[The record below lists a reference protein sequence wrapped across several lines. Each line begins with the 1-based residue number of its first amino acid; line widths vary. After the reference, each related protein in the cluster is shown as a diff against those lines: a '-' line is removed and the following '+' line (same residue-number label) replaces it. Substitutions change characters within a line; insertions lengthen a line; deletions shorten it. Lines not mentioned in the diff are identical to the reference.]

1 MAVGLAGGYF
11 MSKRGSGE
19 WDLIPATQLR
29 AYSDVYYPAYLINR
43 STGEVVLIGLL
54 EGQRFYRIYSN
65 PNKGKFGDPAKE
77 LLNTLSMKEGEF
89 PELDAI
95 EAEQNGKSDD
105 PDNDLQALGLT
116 EIDQSAATN
125 AEAQP
130 LK

>member
-1 MAVGLAGGYF
+1 VKNWTWIAVSAGILAVGLAGGYF

-65 PNKGKFGDPAKE
+65 PNKGKFGDPA
-77 LLNTLSMKEGEF
+77 T
-89 PELDAI
+89 DATRLI
-95 EAEQNGKSDD
+95 AAESRAKYGSKHR
-105 PDNDLQALGLT
+105 
-116 EIDQSAATN
+116 
-125 AEAQP
+125 
-130 LK
+130 K